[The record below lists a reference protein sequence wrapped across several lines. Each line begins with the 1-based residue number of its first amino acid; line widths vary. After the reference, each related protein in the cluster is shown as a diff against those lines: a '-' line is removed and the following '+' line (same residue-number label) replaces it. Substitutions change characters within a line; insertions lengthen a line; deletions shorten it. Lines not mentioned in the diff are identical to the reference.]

1 MLQGRLCDQNCVF
14 HRWIQFVHSLK
25 EYAPDCRWL
34 NLRRLCEN
42 YINSDKEEIS
52 SIFYFSAIA
61 TWHHD
66 QSKPQK
72 HNRYISRLRQENVI
86 PVLGKFKEKT
96 IRCKVCSSTFKSH
109 EEKRTDVNIALKMV
123 SEAVLGT
130 YDTAILVSGDTDI
143 IPAISTIRDLSLQKR
158 IGVLFPLGRFSNEL
172 KQIADFSMKIDRKV
186 LLSSL
191 FDADSAPEGWIPSN

>member
-1 MLQGRLCDQNCVF
+1 MY
-14 HRWIQFVHSLK
+14 HSLK

-96 IRCKVCSSTFKSH
+96 IRCKVCS
-109 EEKRTDVNIALKMV
+109 
-123 SEAVLGT
+123 
-130 YDTAILVSGDTDI
+130 AILVSGDTDI

-158 IGVLFPLGRFSNEL
+158 RLLH
-172 KQIADFSMKIDRKV
+172 KIV
-186 LLSSL
+186 
-191 FDADSAPEGWIPSN
+191 GI

>member
-1 MLQGRLCDQNCVF
+1 MMAMALVYSECLCRQYCHFLLTIKCHPSRGSSTGPSPLGEVFLLQG
-14 HRWIQFVHSLK
+14 
-25 EYAPDCRWL
+25 
-34 NLRRLCEN
+34 RLCEN

-66 QSKPQK
+66 QSNPQK

-158 IGVLFPLGRFSNEL
+158 RLLH
-172 KQIADFSMKIDRKV
+172 KIV
-186 LLSSL
+186 
-191 FDADSAPEGWIPSN
+191 GI

>member
-1 MLQGRLCDQNCVF
+1 MLQG
-14 HRWIQFVHSLK
+14 
-25 EYAPDCRWL
+25 
-34 NLRRLCEN
+34 RLCEN

-130 YDTAILVSGDTDI
+130 Y
-143 IPAISTIRDLSLQKR
+143 
-158 IGVLFPLGRFSNEL
+158 
-172 KQIADFSMKIDRKV
+172 
-186 LLSSL
+186 
-191 FDADSAPEGWIPSN
+191 